1 MDDASTCRRRDR
13 VRVTGRTVL
22 ITGGGGGIGV
32 AMARRFLKRGNR
44 VLACGRSEERL
55 AAAAVQAPGLETWPC
70 DLADLESVDRLAV
83 RLEAVA
89 PRLDI
94 LINNAAVTHVMD
106 FHDAGVPAMIAAD
119 VSANIM
125 GTVNTTW
132 RLLPLLEAQPQACL
146 AIVTSGIA
154 YAPAPDVPGYS
165 LSKAALHSLARS
177 LRAKLHDT
185 SVRVVEIIPPAV
197 DTAMTKDLDCKKM
210 DPDAVARRVVR
221 GLATNRNEIRMGQ
234 THLTNVV
241 NRISERAAERIIQG
255 SFD

>member
-1 MDDASTCRRRDR
+1 
-13 VRVTGRTVL
+13 VRVSGRTVL

-32 AMARRFLKRGNR
+32 AMARRFLERGNR

-55 AAAAVQAPGLETWPC
+55 AAAAQRAPGLETWPC
-70 DLADLESVDRLAV
+70 DLADLDSVDRLAEWV
-83 RLEAVA
+83 ESIA
-89 PRLDI
+89 PGFDI
-94 LINNAAVTHVMD
+94 LINNAAVTHVLD
-106 FHDAGVPAMIAAD
+106 FHDPGVPAMIQAD

-125 GTVNTTW
+125 GTVNATW
-132 RLLPLLEAQPQACL
+132 RLLPLLERQPQACL

-165 LSKAALHSLARS
+165 LTKAALHSLARS
-177 LRAKLHDT
+177 LRSKLHGT
-185 SVRVVEIIPPAV
+185 SVRVVEIVPPAV
-197 DTAMTKDLDCKKM
+197 DTSMIRDLECKKM
-210 DPDAVARRVVR
+210 DPDAVARRVIR
-221 GLATNRNEIRMGQ
+221 GLAMNRNEIRMGQ